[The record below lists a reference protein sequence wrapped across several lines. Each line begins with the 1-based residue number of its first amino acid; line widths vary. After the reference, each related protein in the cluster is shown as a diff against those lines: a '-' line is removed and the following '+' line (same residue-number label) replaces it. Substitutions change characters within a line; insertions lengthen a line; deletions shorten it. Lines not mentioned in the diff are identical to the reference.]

1 MNKQEI
7 IEIFNASI
15 HNKSIH
21 IDKIIQLIS
30 EFLSDIK
37 YNKTDEMLKFFLTNP
52 QFTQITIPTIIKHF
66 SIKHNI
72 YSLLDKEY
80 NTILYYE

>member
-15 HNKSIH
+15 HSKSMH

-37 YNKTDEMLKFFLTNP
+37 YNRADEMLRLFLTNP
-52 QFTQITIPTIIKHF
+52 QLTQITIPTIIKHF
-66 SIKHNI
+66 SIKYNI

>member
-37 YNKTDEMLKFFLTNP
+37 YNRADEMLRLFLTNP
-52 QFTQITIPTIIKHF
+52 QLAQITIPTIIKHF